1 MSQSGCRLL
10 PHGASRPQMIEPG
23 VLGLGLFQEREVGVG
38 VFRRSRNASYIYDL
52 DCVGEKRGS

>member
-1 MSQSGCRLL
+1 MSQSMCRLL

-38 VFRRSRNASYIYDL
+38 VFPGIEECLIPLRPRRRWRKE
-52 DCVGEKRGS
+52 G